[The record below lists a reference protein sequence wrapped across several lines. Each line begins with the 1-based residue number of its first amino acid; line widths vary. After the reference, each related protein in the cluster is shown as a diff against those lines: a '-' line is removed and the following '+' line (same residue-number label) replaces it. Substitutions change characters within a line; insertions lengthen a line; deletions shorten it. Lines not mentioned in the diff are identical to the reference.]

1 MRYAVLLICVA
12 LMCSC
17 KRTQTVSNVDIVAQV
32 KDKTLTREEVV
43 SLIPKN
49 ISSSDSLLTAENYI
63 KKWVI
68 DELVYGVAL
77 RNLGDE
83 KTEIDR
89 LVDTYR
95 SSLFRYRYLERL
107 TKERL
112 SVEISESD
120 KLRFYN
126 ENQEKFKLNKG
137 LIKGLFLKIPI
148 DAPKLED
155 VKKWYKSTSS
165 EALEN
170 IEQYSVQNAMSYD
183 YFYDRWVD
191 FDDIISNIPIHIA
204 DANQFLRTSKSLE
217 KSDSNYCYLLN
228 IKEYI
233 PAGGIAPYDY
243 SEPQVVEM
251 LINQRKRSFLKN
263 FENELFEDAVKNGDV
278 IFEEEFQTNV
288 NKQ

>member
-1 MRYAVLLICVA
+1 
-12 LMCSC
+12 MCSC